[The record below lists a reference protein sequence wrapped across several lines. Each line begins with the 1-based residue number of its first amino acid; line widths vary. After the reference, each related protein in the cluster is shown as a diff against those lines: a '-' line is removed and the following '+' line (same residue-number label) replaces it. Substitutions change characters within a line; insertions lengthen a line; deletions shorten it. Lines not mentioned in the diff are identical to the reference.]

1 MTWEIFVVEVW
12 IQIAILLGG
21 DISCAL
27 MKMLKG
33 DEDMDGEVCVSV
45 MLNECGVKRILC
57 AEENRKEQNQ
67 VDSSYKL
74 FHNSN
79 RSWFETQEFL

>member
-12 IQIAILLGG
+12 IQRAILLGD

-27 MKMLKG
+27 IKMLKG
-33 DEDMDGEVCVSV
+33 DEGMDGEVCVSV

-57 AEENRKEQNQ
+57 AEIKQNQ